1 MDNSGIRIYNNM
13 IDPNVVLKNGEVADS
28 YIAELLNKIKTLEKQ
43 LEDCDED
50 IQFLDC
56 LRACGVDNWEG
67 YSEARKMMRDSDENS

>member
-1 MDNSGIRIYNNM
+1 M
-13 IDPNVVLKNGEVADS
+13 IDPNVVVKNMESADS

-43 LEDCDED
+43 IEEYDED

-67 YSEARKMMRDSDENS
+67 YDEALKMMRENDEV

>member
-1 MDNSGIRIYNNM
+1 M
-13 IDPNVVLKNGEVADS
+13 IDPNVVVKNMGSADS

-43 LEDCDED
+43 IEEYDED

-67 YSEARKMMRDSDENS
+67 YDEALKMMRENDEV